1 MLSLFLFVLTAG
13 IVAVQGQASFIL
25 RGQILAAASKAS
37 EHVEVVLEKSP
48 DRVIAKTLS
57 DGTGNF
63 EFRNLDVGKYEV
75 VVRVEGYDEAREIV
89 EIGGNGLDVAQ
100 LAQATADGQEQ
111 PPPALQSPDVVGGT
125 TNVYIVV
132 HKRNSVAAGSAESDP
147 EFAVVTELSRKY
159 PKRVLQEYE
168 RAVEYN
174 RRGDP
179 ARAAERYEAVVKL
192 APDFY
197 YGHNSLGI
205 VYQKMDRYRD
215 AEREYNLARKLNPQS
230 DQPLLNLGKLF
241 MQEADAST
249 DKGPILVGR
258 ILDQALDVLE
268 EATKNAPGSAMAH
281 FLLAAAY
288 HKSDFDEEAETNLK
302 RALEIDG
309 SMGVAR
315 LLLANVYMRQENW
328 GDALKLLDA
337 YLAQN
342 PNALDRS
349 QIEGIRSKVEQN
361 LKPVPK

>member
-1 MLSLFLFVLTAG
+1 QRGLTTSSVCAYKPRLMLSLFLFVLTAG

-63 EFRNLDVGKYEV
+63 EFR
-75 VVRVEGYDEAREIV
+75 
-89 EIGGNGLDVAQ
+89 
-100 LAQATADGQEQ
+100 
-111 PPPALQSPDVVGGT
+111 
-125 TNVYIVV
+125 
-132 HKRNSVAAGSAESDP
+132 DP

-215 AEREYNLARKLNPQS
+215 AEREYNLARKLNP
-230 DQPLLNLGKLF
+230 
-241 MQEADAST
+241 
-249 DKGPILVGR
+249 
-258 ILDQALDVLE
+258 
-268 EATKNAPGSAMAH
+268 
-281 FLLAAAY
+281 
-288 HKSDFDEEAETNLK
+288 
-302 RALEIDG
+302 
-309 SMGVAR
+309 
-315 LLLANVYMRQENW
+315 
-328 GDALKLLDA
+328 
-337 YLAQN
+337 
-342 PNALDRS
+342 
-349 QIEGIRSKVEQN
+349 
-361 LKPVPK
+361 